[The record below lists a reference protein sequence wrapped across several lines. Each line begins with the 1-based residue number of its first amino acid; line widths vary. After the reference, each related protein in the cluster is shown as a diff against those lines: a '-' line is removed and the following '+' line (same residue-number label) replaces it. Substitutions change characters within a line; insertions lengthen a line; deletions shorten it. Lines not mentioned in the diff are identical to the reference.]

1 MIQDILVVL
10 WKESKE
16 VLQASSPRGRGRLSL
31 LILLGVLGIFLP
43 LQFGREMITSGTGL
57 LLWGWVPMLLISAVV
72 ADSFAGE
79 RERHTLESLLAT
91 RLSDT
96 AILLGKPVA
105 ATLYGYL
112 ITWSLVVLALLTI
125 NLTDPGEGLV
135 LFTVP
140 QFLAV
145 AAIAL
150 LTSVLSG
157 SLGVLVSLRAESVR
171 QAQQSLSPMIFVF
184 FIPLFAL
191 NFLPEAW
198 QARVFTFISTAE
210 AATLML
216 IAGGVLLVLDCVLV
230 ALSFQRFKRTRL
242 ITD

>member
-1 MIQDILVVL
+1 MIQDILVVM

-16 VLQASSPRGRGRLSL
+16 VFQASSPRGRGRLSI
-31 LILLGVLGIFLP
+31 LILLGVLGVFLP
-43 LQFGREMITSGTGL
+43 LQLGRTMVDSGIGL
-57 LLWGWVPMLLISAVV
+57 FLWGWVPMLLISSVV

-96 AILLGKPVA
+96 AILLGKLLA

-112 ITWSLVVLALLTI
+112 ITWSLILLALLTL
-125 NLTDPGEGLV
+125 NFTNAGEGLV
-135 LFTVP
+135 MFSLE
-140 QFLAV
+140 QFLTIAAV
-145 AAIAL
+145 AL
-150 LTSVLSG
+150 LTSVLAG

-171 QAQQSLSPMIFVF
+171 QAQQTLSLMIFVL

-191 NFLPEAW
+191 NFLPEEW
-198 QARVFTFISTAE
+198 QMRLFAFLTSADVT
-210 AATLML
+210 TLVAL
-216 IAGGVLLVLDCVLV
+216 VGGFLLVLDGVLV
-230 ALSFQRFKRTRL
+230 LLAFQRFKRTRL